1 MRRRKNIVSIRMND
15 NEYDTLKEQVQQAG
29 VTQQSFIINAI
40 TGAVIAPAE
49 EIAVQKDLSRTLAD
63 MDLQL
68 RGLATNVNQLARIA
82 NTLGVLPSEEKLLKL
97 HTEITNYRKEC
108 EDIWLSIRSSINRQ
122 RATER

>member
-1 MRRRKNIVSIRMND
+1 
-15 NEYDTLKEQVQQAG
+15 
-29 VTQQSFIINAI
+29 
-40 TGAVIAPAE
+40 
-49 EIAVQKDLSRTLAD
+49 

-122 RATER
+122 RAMER